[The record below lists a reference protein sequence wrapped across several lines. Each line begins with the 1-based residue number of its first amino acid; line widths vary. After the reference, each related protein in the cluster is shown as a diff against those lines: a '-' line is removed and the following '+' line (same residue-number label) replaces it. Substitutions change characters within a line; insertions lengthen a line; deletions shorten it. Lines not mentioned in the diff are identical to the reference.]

1 MEGEVGSRVGLHT
14 ALMRSGHPGSHL
26 VVTFITK
33 GSSVAD
39 KTTQIGLSEKRFCWL
54 T

>member
-1 MEGEVGSRVGLHT
+1 MEGEFGSRVGLHT
-14 ALMRSGHPGSHL
+14 VLMRSRHPGSHF

-33 GSSVAD
+33 GSSLAD
-39 KTTQIGLSEKRFCWL
+39 KTTQIGLSEKRFYWL